1 MTVVII
7 GENTAPL
14 KNELIQCGID
24 AIGSPAGITP
34 SLTILPAKF
43 PEVTHIVLLPEAQK
57 SWSMAHI
64 LSASRML
71 QGGLIYYGCSS
82 SPAPVIQCANNCAE
96 LLELLK
102 PKKPAAKADT
112 SGGKGLPVT
121 HPPQEVKPPEV
132 KPLETPP
139 GSILFLGIIGSQ
151 SRIGC
156 TTQAI
161 ALWHY
166 CKKLGF
172 DPAIVSS
179 ELQISDMA
187 AVMHHQEINGGY
199 QIESIPFVTNTS
211 LSYDCYIL
219 DLGIDNVRDTIERA
233 DYLFLVAGSKPW
245 ELQHTSAA
253 LRMIRG
259 MPGSILLSF
268 SCQRDADDL
277 MPLFDGRQIGVL
289 PWMQNIWN
297 PSTAILAF
305 FDQLLRPVLKR
316 CLIEKQRENE
326 TENEITY
333 EEENKQ

>member
-7 GENTAPL
+7 GENTEPL
-14 KNELIQCGID
+14 KKELIQCGID
-24 AIGSPAGITP
+24 TIGSPAGITP
-34 SLTILPAKF
+34 SLTILPAKY
-43 PEVTHIVLLPEAQK
+43 PEVTHIVLLPEAQR

-64 LSASRML
+64 LSAARML
-71 QGGLIYYGCSS
+71 QGGLIYYGCGS
-82 SPAPVIQCANNCAE
+82 SPAPAIQCANNCAE

-102 PKKPAAKADT
+102 EKKKPAAKADT
-112 SGGKGLPVT
+112 SGGKGLPVK
-121 HPPQEVKPPEV
+121 HPPQEVRPPEV
-132 KPLETPP
+132 KPLEIPP

-199 QIESIPFVTNTS
+199 QMDGIPFVTNTA

-219 DLGIDNVRDTIERA
+219 DLGMEGVRDTMQRA

-245 ELQHTSAA
+245 ELQHTLAA

-259 MPGSILLSF
+259 KPGSILLSF
-268 SCQRDADDL
+268 SSQKDADDL
-277 MPLFDGRQIGVL
+277 TPIFEERQIGVL
-289 PWMQNIWN
+289 PWMQSIWN
-297 PSTAILAF
+297 PGAAILAF
-305 FDQLLRPVLKR
+305 FDHLLRPVLKR
-316 CLIEKQRENE
+316 CLTEKQQEIENE
-326 TENEITY
+326 FTY